1 MKHPLALAIHGG
13 AGTIRRHRM
22 TPEAEARYRAGLEA
36 ALQVGYAVLARG
48 GHALD
53 AAEAAV
59 LSLED
64 NPLFN
69 AGKGAVYAHDGT
81 HRFDAA
87 VMRGDTRQAGS
98 VACIRGVRNPIRL
111 ARLVMEQS
119 AYVMMVGPEAEDFA
133 RLHGLPFEDTAY
145 FHDELRYQQWLRVK
159 DSDQMTLDHSDKG
172 EKNYST
178 VGAVACDRAGNLA
191 AATSTGGMTNKRFGR
206 VGDSPIIG
214 AGTYADNATCAI
226 SATGHGE
233 PFMRAVVA
241 HDVAALMAYRGL
253 SLAEATAEVIHHK
266 LPGMHGS
273 GGLIAVDAQGQV
285 ALPFNCEGMYRG
297 SWQEGGLPVV
307 RIFGDE

>member
-1 MKHPLALAIHGG
+1 MGNPIAIAIHGG

-22 TPEAEARYRAGLEA
+22 TPEQEARYRAGLHE
-36 ALQVGYAVLARG
+36 ALQCGYDLLTQGRP
-48 GHALD
+48 ALD
-53 AAEAAV
+53 VVEATV
-59 LSLED
+59 RVLED

-69 AGKGAVYAHDGT
+69 AGKGAVYAGDGT

-87 VMRGDTRQAGS
+87 IMRGDTRAAGS
-98 VACIRGVRNPIRL
+98 VACIRGVRNPIGL

-119 AYVMMVGPEAEDFA
+119 AYVMMVGPEAEEFA

-145 FHDELRYQQWLRVK
+145 FHDELRYQQWLQVRDTPLTV
-159 DSDQMTLDHSDKG
+159 LDHSDKG

-178 VGAVACDRAGNLA
+178 VGAVAVDRQGNLA

-253 SLAEATAEVIHHK
+253 SLAEAAAEVIHHK
-266 LPGMHGS
+266 LPALQGS
-273 GGLIAVDAQGQV
+273 GGLIAVDARGQV
-285 ALPFNCEGMYRG
+285 AMPFNCEGMYRG
-297 SWQEGGLPVV
+297 SWQEGGAAEVK
-307 RIFGDE
+307 IYGDE